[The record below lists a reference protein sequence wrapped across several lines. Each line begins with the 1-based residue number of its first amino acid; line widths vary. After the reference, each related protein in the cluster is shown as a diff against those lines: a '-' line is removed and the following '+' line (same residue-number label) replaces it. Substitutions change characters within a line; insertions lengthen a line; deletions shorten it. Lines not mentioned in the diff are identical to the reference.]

1 MRIDVITIFPEIF
14 QGFLSQSI
22 LGSAVERGLV
32 DIRLHPL
39 RAFADG
45 KRQNVDDYP
54 FGGGAGMV
62 MKPEPI
68 VKAIEQLLG
77 EGQSEGGARVVL
89 TSAQGTPYKQETAK
103 EFALASHLIFVAGR
117 YKGID
122 ERVIEGWITD
132 EVSTGD
138 YVFSGGEVPVMAI
151 IDSVVR
157 LLPGVV
163 GNFESVESDSF
174 HDIILG
180 SPHYTRPAEFRGRAV
195 PEVLLSGH
203 HEEIRLWRRREALRR
218 TLRRRPD
225 LLEEAR
231 LSEED
236 QRLLAEI
243 RAKDAA
249 ENNNRPA

>member
-1 MRIDVITIFPEIF
+1 MRIDFVTIFPEIF
-14 QGFLSQSI
+14 EGFLAASI
-22 LGSAVERGLV
+22 LGSALERGLV

-39 RAFADG
+39 RSFADG
-45 KRQNVDDYP
+45 KRQDVDDYP
-54 FGGGAGMV
+54 FGGEAGMV

-68 VKAIEQLLG
+68 VRAIEHLREQG
-77 EGQSEGGARVVL
+77 GGDPEGSRVIL
-89 TSAQGTPYKQETAK
+89 TSAQGIRYDQEMAK
-103 EFALASHLIFVAGR
+103 EFARADHLILIAGR
-117 YKGID
+117 YKGVD

-138 YVFSGGEVPVMAI
+138 YVLSGGEIPAMSI

-180 SPHYTRPAEFRGRAV
+180 SPHYTRPAEFRGRSV
-195 PEVLLSGH
+195 PTVLLSGN

-225 LLEEAR
+225 LMAAAGLSDEDRR
-231 LSEED
+231 LIREI
-236 QRLLAEI
+236 LAEE
-243 RAKDAA
+243 
-249 ENNNRPA
+249 ENLQR